1 MRSKSL
7 TGENTSVESLWSYM
21 MRNNKKKLSAIAG
34 VMFIASVTCF
44 AVGVCLQVFLLGC
57 LASVGI
63 SWVAFQVILGILGS
77 K

>member
-21 MRNNKKKLSAIAG
+21 MRNKKKLSAIAG